1 MLVPGG
7 DNAIGPRG
15 LGGPGD
21 LRYPGRVPPLHSFL
35 PMVSLRIASFPTIV
49 CSARG
54 KGSGPRRKA
63 SSKGAGSKFP
73 KATGKDSEEA
83 KVSAA
88 AKIQAA
94 RSLARKL
101 SDERSAAA
109 AAADLLSKHV
119 VDDATSARL
128 KLDVENEVA
137 TFAKEAGSADAA
149 ARMAKKS
156 ATRLS
161 STSVDLEELERL
173 KRENAELQA
182 LLLQL
187 ARDRE
192 EAEKELEARLKDSNV
207 EVSANAS
214 VGSSGR
220 TTQRKKVVRKSAR
233 QSELS
238 DAVAA
243 AIQSD
248 QAFWV
253 LPDVPVPVG
262 SEVRVL
268 YCVERG
274 PLPSESAFPVLKIGF
289 NRWESVEKFD
299 MEPISGELEK
309 GWYVASLKLPPLLFR
324 VDFVIE
330 DKNSGAVDNNNG
342 QDFGF
347 ELENAPTAE
356 EVTAE
361 RVKLLDAFE
370 QKMSASFAVEEDE
383 IEAAAMRAAEG
394 LAKEA
399 RIAYAGKRREQ
410 ILQEAK
416 DVVEERRQA
425 NVQESAPGAFF
436 WSEPPAAGSVA
447 TLYYNKASGP
457 LSSASSVTV
466 MVGYDSWWMQ
476 DTEAVS
482 MVPVAASELPSTVAK
497 LTDAADGDWVKADIS
512 VWNTAAV
519 LDFAFSDG
527 NRQVW
532 DNAGGEDY
540 HTRVTGATPAETLVQ
555 LVFEAL
561 QASDDSSSGEEMAAN
576 RVLQRASMLCGAARK
591 RRELQRRFL
600 FSVPMTPQAGKKATI
615 YYNPDRTVLRG
626 RPEVYISGGFNR
638 SSHKETI
645 APSLMTEAVPESGG
659 LGFLQATVDIPP
671 DAHTLDLKF
680 SDSSDMH
687 GGFFDTNKGLGY
699 HIPVSGSSFGAEPL
713 YVAHIASEMAPIAK
727 AGGLGDVVT
736 ALGRSVQQEG
746 HNVEV
751 VIPKYDCIDYS
762 QVEDLV
768 LDREFMWE
776 GIQVKVWKGVVEELQ
791 TTFLEPCNGIVWMG
805 SIYTNMNGDRHRFGV
820 FCACALHY
828 LLSESSKGRPSL
840 LHCHDW
846 QSAPIAFMDRQGIP
860 AVFTIHN
867 MDFGA
872 DLISGAVQHAEVSTT
887 VSPTYAVEISGHS
900 GISPHLH
907 KFYGIRNGIDVDIW
921 DPSSDVM
928 LPVNYSTGNF
938 VEGKAA
944 AKKALR
950 ARMNLAD
957 GDVPIVGCV
966 TRLTGQK
973 GIHLIKH
980 AAWRAMERGAQFVL
994 LGSAP
999 DPAIQA
1005 DFDQLAEDLKAQY
1018 PDRSRLHFAY
1028 DEPLS
1033 HLIFAGSD
1041 MFLVPSM
1048 FEPCGLTQMIAM
1060 RFGTVPVVRR
1070 TGGLADTVMDYDDD
1084 VEKADS
1090 LGMEVNGFSFD
1101 GSDAAG
1107 IDYAL
1112 NRAFSLYFS
1121 DREAWQALAKRGM
1134 SFDWSWTG
1142 GPSQE
1147 YLELYYKAM
1156 SAAC

>member
-1 MLVPGG
+1 M
-7 DNAIGPRG
+7 
-15 LGGPGD
+15 
-21 LRYPGRVPPLHSFL
+21 
-35 PMVSLRIASFPTIV
+35 
-49 CSARG
+49 
-54 KGSGPRRKA
+54 
-63 SSKGAGSKFP
+63 
-73 KATGKDSEEA
+73 
-83 KVSAA
+83 SAA

-109 AAADLLSKHV
+109 AAAELLERHLVSDSTSKKLKS
-119 VDDATSARL
+119 DA
-128 KLDVENEVA
+128 ENEVA
-137 TFAKEAGSADAA
+137 VFAKEAGSADSK
-149 ARMAKKS
+149 AREAREARGEKG
-156 ATRLS
+156 RVN
-161 STSVDLEELERL
+161 VDLEELERL

-192 EAEKELEARLKDSNV
+192 EAEKELEARMKELDVRVEETATSMTPGKGGAAKKKAKSKMTDRQLVIEGANAANQAVVMIPTPPVGVGTEV
-207 EVSANAS
+207 EV
-214 VGSSGR
+214 
-220 TTQRKKVVRKSAR
+220 
-233 QSELS
+233 
-238 DAVAA
+238 
-243 AIQSD
+243 
-248 QAFWV
+248 
-253 LPDVPVPVG
+253 
-262 SEVRVL
+262 L
-268 YCVERG
+268 YSVERG
-274 PLPSESAFPVLKIGF
+274 PLPNESARPVLKMGF
-289 NRWESVEKFD
+289 NRWETVEKFE
-299 MEPISGELEK
+299 MTKVTETSG
-309 GWYVASLKLPPLLFR
+309 GNWYGVKITLPPLLFR

-342 QDFGF
+342 QDFGL

-356 EVTAE
+356 EVTAA
-361 RVKLLDAFE
+361 RVQLLDAFE
-370 QKMSASFAVEEDE
+370 KKMEASFAKEEDA
-383 IEAAAMRAAEG
+383 IVQAQMKVAEG

-399 RIAYAGKRREQ
+399 RIAYLGKRREQ
-410 ILQEAK
+410 ILQEAQA
-416 DVVEERRQA
+416 VVAERRQGA
-425 NVQESAPGAFF
+425 MESDGIERTGVFA
-436 WSEPPAAGSVA
+436 WSKAPAAGSVV
-447 TLYYNKASGP
+447 TLFYNKASGV
-457 LSSASSVTV
+457 LKDAGSVAV
-466 MVGYDSWWMQ
+466 MVGYDGWWMQ
-476 DTEAVS
+476 DTEAVP
-482 MVPVAASELPSTVAK
+482 MVPASASEVKSLSHVAV
-497 LTDAADGDWVKADIS
+497 ADSVDSVDSADWVKAEIS

-519 LDFAFSDG
+519 LDFAFCDG
-527 NRQVW
+527 NRQAW
-532 DNAGGEDY
+532 DNAGGADY
-540 HTRVTGATPAETLVQ
+540 HTMVSNATPAETLVQ
-555 LVFEAL
+555 LVFDAL
-561 QASDDSSSGEEMAAN
+561 LASDDSSAGEELAAN
-576 RVLQRASMLCGAARK
+576 RVMQRTAMRCAAART
-591 RRELQRRFL
+591 RREMQRKFL
-600 FSVPMTPQAGKKATI
+600 FTVPMKPQAGRKATI

-626 RPEVYISGGFNR
+626 RPDVFISGGFNR
-638 SSHKETI
+638 SSHSETI
-645 APSLMTEAVPESGG
+645 EAKLMTEAVPESGG
-659 LGFLQATVDIPP
+659 LGFLQATVDIPA

-699 HIPVSGSSFGAEPL
+699 HVPISGSSASEKPL

-736 ALGRSVQQEG
+736 ALGRAVQQEG
-746 HNVEV
+746 HDVEV

-762 QVEDLV
+762 QVDDLV

-776 GIQVKVWKGVVEELQ
+776 GIQVKVWKGIVEELE

-805 SIYTNMNGDRHRFGV
+805 SIYTNMNGDRHRFGI

-828 LLSESSKGRPSL
+828 LLSESSRGRPSM

-860 AVFTIHN
+860 AAFTIHN

-872 DLISGAVQHAEVSTT
+872 DLISGAVEHAEVSTT

-921 DPSSDVM
+921 DPSSDAL
-928 LPVNYSTGNF
+928 LPVNYSVDNF
-938 VEGKAA
+938 DEGKAA
-944 AKKALR
+944 AKRALR
-950 ARMNLAD
+950 ERMNLAD

-1005 DFDQLAEDLKAQY
+1005 DFNQLAEDLKTQY
-1018 PDRSRLHFAY
+1018 PDRARLWFAY

-1041 MFLVPSM
+1041 IFLMPSM

-1070 TGGLADTVMDYDDD
+1070 TGGLADTVMDYNDD
-1084 VEKADS
+1084 VEKAES

-1101 GSDAAG
+1101 GSDAGG

-1112 NRAFSLYFS
+1112 NRAFSLYFT
-1121 DREAWQALAKRGM
+1121 DRDAWKALAKRGM
-1134 SFDWSWTG
+1134 SIDWSWGT
-1142 GPSQE
+1142 PAQD
-1147 YLELYYKAM
+1147 YIELYHKAI
-1156 SAAC
+1156 AAKR

>member
-1 MLVPGG
+1 LISRAFSM
-7 DNAIGPRG
+7 
-15 LGGPGD
+15 
-21 LRYPGRVPPLHSFL
+21 
-35 PMVSLRIASFPTIV
+35 SFPAIRFPHTIS

-54 KGSGPRRKA
+54 KGSGSRRK
-63 SSKGAGSKFP
+63 SSGKGSKIP
-73 KATGKDSEEA
+73 AKPTGKGESEEA

-119 VDDATSARL
+119 VDGATSARL

-137 TFAKEAGSADAA
+137 TFAKEAGSADAV
-149 ARMAKKS
+149 ARIAKQS
-156 ATRLS
+156 GGRLS
-161 STSVDLEELERL
+161 PSSVDLEELERL

-192 EAEKELEARLKDSNV
+192 EAEMELEARMKDLNV
-207 EVSANAS
+207 KADSADSMGTGKAGEAGEAAKAAGAALS
-214 VGSSGR
+214 RKTQKRTKRGGSG
-220 TTQRKKVVRKSAR
+220 Q
-233 QSELS
+233 LS
-238 DAVAA
+238 DAMAA
-243 AIQSD
+243 AIESG
-248 QAFWV
+248 QAFSV
-253 LPDVPVPVG
+253 IPEAPVPVG

-274 PLPSESAFPVLKIGF
+274 PLPNESAVPVLKIGF
-289 NRWESVEKFD
+289 NRWESVEQFS
-299 MEPISGELEK
+299 MEPLSEDNGK
-309 GWYVASLKLPPLLFR
+309 GWFVASVKLPPLLFR

-347 ELENAPTAE
+347 ELDNAPTAE
-356 EVTAE
+356 EVTAR
-361 RVKLLDAFE
+361 RVKLLDEFE
-370 QKMSASFAVEEDE
+370 QKMSESFAKEEDA
-383 IEAAAMRAAEG
+383 IEAAAMKAAKG

-399 RIAYAGKRREQ
+399 RITFAGKRKEQ

-416 DVVEERRQA
+416 HVVQERRQG
-425 NVQESAPGAFF
+425 NVKESSPGAFL
-436 WSEPPAAGSVA
+436 WSKPPTAGSVV
-447 TLYYNKASGP
+447 TLFYNKVSGP
-457 LSSASSVTV
+457 LASASSITA
-466 MVGYDSWWMQ
+466 MIGYDSWWMQ
-476 DTEAVS
+476 DTEAVP
-482 MVPVAASELPSTVAK
+482 MVPASVSDLPSSAAK
-497 LTDAADGDWVKADIS
+497 SASVADGDWVKADIS
-512 VWNTAAV
+512 VWNTAAL
-519 LDFAFSDG
+519 LDFAFCDG
-527 NRQVW
+527 NRQAW

-540 HTRVTGATPAETLVQ
+540 HTRVANATPAETLVQ

-561 QASDDSSSGEEMAAN
+561 LASDDSSFGEEMAAK
-576 RVLQRASMLCGAARK
+576 RVLQRASMRCAAARK

-600 FSVPMTPQAGKKATI
+600 FTIPMSPQAGKKATI
-615 YYNPDRTVLRG
+615 YYNPDRTLLRG
-626 RPEVYISGGFNR
+626 RPEVFISGSFNR
-638 SSHKETI
+638 SSHPETI
-645 APSLMTEAVPESGG
+645 EPMLMTEAVLESGG
-659 LGFLQATVDIPP
+659 LGFLKAIVDIPA

-680 SDSSDMH
+680 SDSNDMH
-687 GGFFDTNKGLGY
+687 GGFFDSNKGLGY
-699 HIPVSGSSFGAEPL
+699 HVPVSGSSSSAKPL

-736 ALGRSVQQEG
+736 ALGRAVQQEG
-746 HNVEV
+746 HGVEI

-768 LDREFMWE
+768 LDREFMWD
-776 GIQVKVWKGVVEELQ
+776 GIQVKVWKGVVEELP

-805 SIYTNMNGDRHRFGV
+805 SIYTNMDGDRNRFGV

-828 LLSESSKGRPSL
+828 LLSESSRGRPSL

-860 AVFTIHN
+860 AAFTIHN

-872 DLISGAVQHAEVSTT
+872 DLISGAVQHSEVSTT
-887 VSPTYAVEISGHS
+887 VSPTYAVEISGHP

-921 DPSSDVM
+921 DPSSDAM
-928 LPVNYSTGNF
+928 LPINYSIDNF
-938 VEGKAA
+938 EDGKAA

-950 ARMNLAD
+950 ERMNLAD

-1005 DFDQLAEDLKAQY
+1005 DFNQLAEDLKTQY

-1084 VEKADS
+1084 AEKAES
-1090 LGMEVNGFSFD
+1090 MGMEVNGFSFD

-1121 DREAWQALAKRGM
+1121 DREAWRILAQRGM
-1134 SFDWSWTG
+1134 SIDWSWTG

-1147 YLELYYKAM
+1147 YVELYHRAI
-1156 SAAC
+1156 AAANSSN